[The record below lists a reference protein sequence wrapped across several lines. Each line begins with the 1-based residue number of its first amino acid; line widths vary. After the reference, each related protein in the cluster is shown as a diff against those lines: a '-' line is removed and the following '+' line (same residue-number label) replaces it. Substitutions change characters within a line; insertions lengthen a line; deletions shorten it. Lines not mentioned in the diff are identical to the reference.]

1 MTIKPNARLLTIL
14 AAGFLLS
21 STALAE
27 DESSDESEA
36 AAEEEKV
43 CINSRQVNGFDAL
56 DDEHVL
62 VEEGVKDY
70 FLLTM
75 DHRCPGLRHANGIA
89 FKDTTS
95 RICSDGFGNI
105 VFRDMGRTLTSC
117 RIGPI
122 ERVADKDEAEALI
135 AAREGTEE

>member
-1 MTIKPNARLLTIL
+1 MMKLKNSTRLLAFLMASIFVSSL
-14 AAGFLLS
+14 AIAD
-21 STALAE
+21 
-27 DESSDESEA
+27 DEADKSSDA
-36 AAEEEKV
+36 ADEEEKV
-43 CINSRQVNGFDAL
+43 CINSRQVNSFDAL

-62 VEEGVKDY
+62 VEESVKDY
-70 FLLTM
+70 YLLTM

-95 RICSDGFGNI
+95 RICSDGFGDI
-105 VFRDMGRTLTSC
+105 VFRDMGRMLTRC

-135 AAREGTEE
+135 AERDATE